1 MADEEENIEEV
12 YDDNAREDL
21 VDNDEISPEEEAF
34 MAGYEERKEK
44 QKADL
49 EGDEAYEKSFD
60 ANNPKHDRPD
70 SKKPK
75 PSPVPQKKPKIIEKP
90 AKKKHPSKPPKK
102 KGKKR

>member
-34 MAGYEERKEK
+34 MAGYEDRHEK
-44 QKADL
+44 AKGDL

-60 ANNPKHDRPD
+60 QQQGKE
-70 SKKPK
+70 KKTL
-75 PSPVPQKKPKIIEKP
+75 PQKPKIKP
-90 AKKKHPSKPPKK
+90 APKPLKKQLKKKK
-102 KGKKR
+102 